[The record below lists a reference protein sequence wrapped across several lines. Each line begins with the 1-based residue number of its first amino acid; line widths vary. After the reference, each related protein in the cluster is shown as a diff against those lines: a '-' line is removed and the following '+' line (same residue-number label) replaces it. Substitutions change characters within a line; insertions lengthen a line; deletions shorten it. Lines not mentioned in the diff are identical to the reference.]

1 MVGLLQSWD
10 DDSEVSSTMTQPSEQ
25 PGQGSRSRRPRRRAQ
40 GNSRERILDAAT
52 EVASELGYDGT
63 TIALV
68 SKRAGL
74 PPTSIYWQF
83 TDKDDLIAA
92 VIERS
97 WQRWLAI
104 IDLPRSD
111 ARARAQEIGRHV
123 ASALVRSPDFLR
135 LGLKLALQK
144 SDNPPLGREIY
155 LASRVQARAQF
166 AALVRDAG
174 PDLSEESVELIA
186 TYAIAGADGLF
197 MAREVDGDTIDFTAL
212 FELHARMVFIACVD
226 VVAEDERQRM
236 T

>member
-1 MVGLLQSWD
+1 
-10 DDSEVSSTMTQPSEQ
+10 MTQPGKHAGRAD
-25 PGQGSRSRRPRRRAQ
+25 PPRRPRRRAT

-68 SKRAGL
+68 SKRSGL

-83 TDKDDLIAA
+83 ADKDDLIAA

-97 WQRWLAI
+97 WERWLTI
-104 IDLPRSD
+104 LDLPRSD

-144 SDNPPLGREIY
+144 SENPPLGREIY
-155 LASRVQARAQF
+155 LTSREQARNQF
-166 AALVRDAG
+166 AILVRDAG
-174 PDLSEESVELIA
+174 PELSEESVHLIA

-197 MAREVDGDTIDFTAL
+197 MAREIDGDSVDFTAL

-226 VVAEDERQRM
+226 VVAEDERRRRI
-236 T
+236 